1 MKASFFEI
9 DGIIAKDFLK
19 KLYNDNFV
27 PEDNFFN
34 TDILDAATINPV
46 VVDLIKEK
54 HLNNEKIII
63 ITNRDIKFDIVTN
76 HWLSRNFKFSIE
88 THFRPIYIDK
98 NDFPLFKTGMV
109 SLLIDMYKF
118 DEIEIYM
125 HDVKEISLVFEQLRN
140 INKKIFLTHDNNI
153 TLIEE

>member
-1 MKASFFEI
+1 MRASFFEI

-19 KLYNDNFV
+19 KLYDDNIV
-27 PEDNFFN
+27 PEDNCFN
-34 TDILDAATINPV
+34 TDILYTASVNSFIA
-46 VVDLIKEK
+46 DLIKDK

-76 HWLSRNFKFSIE
+76 HWLSKNFGFSIE
-88 THFRPIYIDK
+88 THFRPIYISK

-109 SLLIDMYKF
+109 SLLIDLYKL

-125 HDVKEISLVFEQLRN
+125 HDVNEISLVFDQLKD
-140 INKKIFLTHDNNI
+140 INKKIFLTHENSI